1 MGGAEYQVKCLI
13 QQMLK
18 HGGYD
23 ITFITR
29 SYDRSYQPD
38 GYKIIPLAKGS
49 DKKRGLIRLISEYR
63 PLRRILYQLKPDAV
77 YQRDGG
83 RLTGAAAY
91 LSDLVGF
98 KLIWH
103 VASEADVRPF
113 MFKRSRYLI
122 SSFVEKK
129 ILEYGI
135 KNAHKIIVQTK
146 DQAHLLTQNYQR
158 ESYALVPNFHPY
170 PEEKTNKSKP
180 IKVIWLAN
188 VKPNKRPE
196 IFLQLAKALS
206 DEENTRFIMIGA
218 AQGSSRWHKKLLNTA
233 KTLNNL
239 DCVGKKTQNEVNNIL
254 STSHI
259 LVNTSVFEGFSNTFI
274 QAWMREIPVVS
285 LNVNPDQIF
294 DRQSPSIGFHT
305 KTYENLVEKVRLLIR
320 DQEMRISMG
329 KNAKKY
335 ALKTHS
341 LDNTNTLL
349 ALFNNSVKNKHDF

>member
-1 MGGAEYQVKCLI
+1 MGGAEYQVKCLM

-23 ITFITR
+23 ITFITG

-38 GYKIIPLAKGS
+38 GYKIIPLAKES
-49 DKKRGLIRLISEYR
+49 DKKHGLIRLISDYR
-63 PLRRILYQLKPDAV
+63 ALRRILYKLKPDTV
-77 YQRDGG
+77 YQRVAG
-83 RLTGAAAY
+83 RLTGTTAY
-91 LSDLVGF
+91 LSHLVGF
-98 KLIWH
+98 KMIWH

-122 SSFVEKK
+122 SNFVEKK
-129 ILEYGI
+129 ILEYGV

-158 ESYALVPNFHPY
+158 KPYALVPNFHPY

-196 IFLQLAKALS
+196 IFLQLAQTLS
-206 DEENTRFIMIGA
+206 DEENIHFIMIGA
-218 AQGSSRWHKKLLNTA
+218 TQGSSSWHKKILDTA
-233 KTLNNL
+233 ETLKNL
-239 DCVGKKTQNEVNNIL
+239 DYVGEKTQNEVNKIL

-259 LVNTSVFEGFSNTFI
+259 LVNTSRFEGFSNTFI

-294 DRQSPSIGFHT
+294 DQQFLSIGFHT
-305 KTYENLVEKVRLLIR
+305 KTYENLVAKVKLLIH
-320 DQEMRISMG
+320 DQELRISMG
-329 KNAKKY
+329 QSAKKY

-341 LDNTNTLL
+341 LNNANTLL
-349 ALFNNSVKNKHDF
+349 ALFNDSTKK